1 MSQDEK
7 KDIVLS
13 VKDLKVTFTT
23 EEGVLSA
30 VDGVTFS
37 LERGKVL
44 AIVGESACGKSVTA

>member
-37 LERGKVL
+37 LERGKVI
-44 AIVGESACGKSVTA
+44 AIVGESA

>member
-13 VKDLKVTFTT
+13 VKDLKGTFTT

-37 LERGKVL
+37 LERG
-44 AIVGESACGKSVTA
+44 